1 MELQE
6 KEEKIK
12 RMQESCIERTLS
24 KRCLLS
30 LDLKTIIKHSQE
42 KGKYCRQRIPEF
54 LLTLTSL

>member
-30 LDLKTIIKHSQE
+30 LDLKTIIKHS
-42 KGKYCRQRIPEF
+42 
-54 LLTLTSL
+54 